1 MQSCPCLSRGESCC
15 SSRTTATGTVRGW
28 LVSGSGDPGVF
39 LAHGG
44 VRGCWAFCWAPLV
57 CSGFLLYWRD
67 TIAFLCPPLWLPAA
81 PLLVGISLLWLCRT
95 HGITFLWWARNPCL
109 APARPGRFLQK
120 FHPPVRWPSFV
131 GLHLGTAATG
141 AGDRRVLVR
150 GAAGQNGGRGLHA
163 MERPRVTAGAL
174 SPSVPH
180 PAWAGTLLWVR
191 AAPVLMPPD
200 WLGCSGPTGRQ
211 QEASDTAAASC
222 QGSKTL
228 L

>member
-1 MQSCPCLSRGESCC
+1 MHRKVFPQLPKPKGSAQICCSRRGKEGFSFSSFIFQEERSRLRKVQSCPCSSRGESCC
-15 SSRTTATGTVRGW
+15 SSRATATGTVRGW

-81 PLLVGISLLWLCRT
+81 PLLVGISLLWLCCT

-141 AGDRRVLVR
+141 AGDRRVLVL

-163 MERPRVTAGAL
+163 ME
-174 SPSVPH
+174 
-180 PAWAGTLLWVR
+180 
-191 AAPVLMPPD
+191 
-200 WLGCSGPTGRQ
+200 
-211 QEASDTAAASC
+211 
-222 QGSKTL
+222 
-228 L
+228 